1 MCKKITINMV
11 TLMST
16 RLFQH
21 STKPNSGG
29 PAVGCNVTQRNYSSV
44 HQNTMVSHTLS
55 PKILRTHPKNR

>member
-1 MCKKITINMV
+1 MDLV

-29 PAVGCNVTQRNYSSV
+29 PAVGCNVIKLLLCSSEYL
-44 HQNTMVSHTLS
+44 VSHTLS
-55 PKILRTHPKNR
+55 PKILRTHPKIDRHLA